1 MTTDWYAKSISEALE
16 AAGSNEHGLSTA
28 VATERAL
35 ECGPNVLPKAKTEG
49 LIALFLEQFKSPLIF
64 LLIAAGAAI
73 FLLGEAVDSAIIFG
87 VLIFNAVVGTIQEGR
102 ARNTLRALESFV
114 ETRATV
120 MRDGV
125 EVVIS
130 DKDVVPG
137 DILILNEGEKVPAD
151 ARIIVAHTLK
161 IAEASLTGESS
172 PVGKTAEVIRRDFV
186 STSEQQNM
194 VFKGTNIVAG
204 NGRAVVVATGSAT
217 VVGRIAQVIPEV
229 DSEMPLKMNIRV
241 LSTMIIV
248 IVSLVSGALL
258 VLGLAEGDSFP
269 IILATVVSLA
279 VSIIPE
285 GLPIVLTLVLA
296 TGVWRMSKHK
306 ALVKRLQA
314 VEALGQARIIAV
326 DKTGTLTRN
335 ELVVC
340 EVWTAGVTYT
350 IGGVGYA
357 SVGTIESGGTLVVPA
372 NHEALLFAG
381 KIATLVA
388 DARVSFDAEKKL
400 WRVTGD
406 PTEAAL
412 LVFGEKIGFQ
422 KDDLLGELPLLSE
435 VPFEYR
441 LKYHATTHQVGTS
454 ALLSVIGAPEEVIAL
469 CTRVRTAGA
478 TPVMSEKE
486 RAEAV
491 SMSERMSERGLRVVA
506 YATREYA
513 HSSDDTSSIRHL
525 VFEGLF
531 GMQDTLRP
539 EVAETVRR
547 AESAGM
553 RVVMITGDHELTA
566 WAIATEAGIWH
577 AGDRVLTGSQIDSFS
592 DVELAAQLP
601 KVSVFARVSPE
612 HKLRIIQAYQKAGD
626 AIAMTGDGVNDAPSL
641 VAADLGV
648 AMGVIGTEVAKEA
661 ADIVLLD
668 DDFGN
673 ILSAVEEGRSIYI
686 TIKKVI
692 LYLFS
697 TGLGEAAVIFT
708 TLLLGL
714 PLPLLA
720 VQILW
725 LNFVTDGFLDVA
737 LAMEPKEENL
747 LSRYFEHPK
756 KYLVDGL
763 MALRMFLMAS
773 PMVIGTLY
781 LFVSS
786 IGSDLTKA
794 WTVSLTALAVFQWFN
809 AWNCRSDT
817 ESVFHAN
824 PFSNRYLVFATMIV
838 VSLQLLAVYSPFL
851 QGVLHTTA
859 LSSSDWFRI
868 VAVASS
874 IVLVEELRKSIART
888 ARTLSAA

>member
-1 MTTDWYAKSISEALE
+1 M
-16 AAGSNEHGLSTA
+16 AA
-28 VATERAL
+28 ERLL
-35 ECGPNVLPKAKTEG
+35 ECGPNVLPRAKTEG
-49 LIALFLEQFKSPLIF
+49 LIALFFDQFKSPLIF
-64 LLIAAGAAI
+64 LLLAAGAAV
-73 FLLGEAVDSAIIFG
+73 FLLGEAVDSTIIFG
-87 VLIFNAVVGTIQEGR
+87 VLLFNAVVGTIQEGR

-125 EVVIS
+125 EVVIP

-137 DILILNEGEKVPAD
+137 DIIILNEGEKVPAD
-151 ARIIVAHTLK
+151 ARVIGAHTLK
-161 IAEASLTGESS
+161 VAEASLTGESS
-172 PVGKTAEVIRRDFV
+172 PVGKTSEAIQRANVP
-186 STSEQQNM
+186 TAEQQNM

-204 NGRAVVVATGSAT
+204 NGRAVVVATGSTT
-217 VVGRIAQVIPEV
+217 VVGQIAQVISKV
-229 DSEMPLKMNIRV
+229 DTEMPLKMNIRA
-241 LSTMIIV
+241 LSKIIIIV
-248 IVSLVSGALL
+248 VGLVSVALL
-258 VLGLAEGDSFP
+258 LLGLAEGDSLP
-269 IILATVVSLA
+269 VILATVVSLA
-279 VSIIPE
+279 VSLIPE
-285 GLPIVLTLVLA
+285 GLPIVMTLVLA

-314 VEALGQARIIAV
+314 VEALGQARVIAV

-335 ELVVC
+335 ELVLC

-350 IGGVGYA
+350 IGGVGYE
-357 SVGTIESGGTLVVPA
+357 SVGTVESGGTIVVPA

-388 DARVSFDAEKKL
+388 DARVSFDAEEKL
-400 WRVTGD
+400 WRVAGD

-422 KDDLLGELPLLSE
+422 KDDLLGESPLLSE

-441 LKYHATTHQVGTS
+441 LKYHATTHQVGAG

-469 CTRVRTAGA
+469 CTRVRAAGA

-513 HSSDDTSSIRHL
+513 HSADDTSSIRHL

-547 AESAGM
+547 AEAAGM

-566 WAIATEAGIWH
+566 WAIAKEAGIWH
-577 AGDRVLTGSQIDSFS
+577 GGDRVLTGGQIDAFS
-592 DVELAAQLP
+592 DLELAKQLSG
-601 KVSVFARVSPE
+601 VTVFARVSPE
-612 HKLRIIQAYQKAGD
+612 HKLRIIQAYQKVGD
-626 AIAMTGDGVNDAPSL
+626 TVAMTGDGVNDAPSL

-673 ILSAVEEGRSIYI
+673 IISAVEEGRSIYI

-697 TGLGEAAVIFT
+697 TGLGEASVIFM
-708 TLLLGL
+708 TLLIGL

-737 LAMEPKEENL
+737 LAMEPKEQGL
-747 LSRYFEHPK
+747 LSRYFEHPR

-781 LFVSS
+781 LFISN

-817 ESVFHAN
+817 ESVFQAN
-824 PFSNRYLVFATMIV
+824 PFSNTYLVLATV
-838 VSLQLLAVYSPFL
+838 VVVFLQLLAVYSPFL

-868 VAVASS
+868 VVVASS
-874 IVLVEELRKSIART
+874 IVFVEEVRKFIART
-888 ARTLSAA
+888 AHTLSTA